1 MKKILILIFSLTI
14 LFVFSMN
21 TRGMKMNPQE
31 LEELARVAAHEIP
44 VAQRGGSPHP
54 HAYGYE
60 PKGYPDSINNITV
73 KYTNAIHGMKVEA
86 KWEPIGSYG
95 RSHMGEAIIKFT
107 NIESGKSFSIYNSS
121 FGINT
126 DKVKDLNIFWPEM
139 EDNGGVYA
147 DKLKFDRGTIHLE
160 YEEPELKYNS
170 DVLKRFYDFDVPFF
184 FHDIDFDGN
193 EELIVVLRSA
203 GQRHSDIFK
212 VYALKDGSLV
222 DEREQMTDIAP
233 YIEID
238 GLSTIDIKNKTIN
251 IHSSSGAC
259 DNSCKLYK
267 FYAPK
272 NATEKGKY
280 ILEEY
285 SLRETVRDEKFENCN
300 SYVYRVDGNK
310 KLTLISME
318 ILSSTSNSTTSKE
331 LFSPIIKAQPE
342 WVQTFKGKQ
351 ILSRVIPTKKG
362 DYKVSLG
369 IFDAKPLAEKY
380 KTELANKKNLLA
392 TIEEK
397 DKEWEVFIGPYPSEE
412 EALQQKKFIN

>member
-1 MKKILILIFSLTI
+1 MNKTLLLTAILSLIIPQQLEASAQPAKK
-14 LFVFSMN
+14 
-21 TRGMKMNPQE
+21 P
-31 LEELARVAAHEIP
+31 AHEIP

-73 KYTNAIHGMKVEA
+73 KYTNVIHDMKVEA
-86 KWEPIGSYG
+86 KWEPIDFYGGSFV
-95 RSHMGEAIIKFT
+95 GEAIIKFT
-107 NIESGKSFSIYNSS
+107 NIKNGKSFSIYNSS
-121 FGINT
+121 FGIYK
-126 DKVKDLNIFWPEM
+126 DKVDDLNIVWPEM

-160 YEEPELKYNS
+160 YEEPELKYDSN
-170 DVLKRFYDFDVPFF
+170 VLKRFYDFDVPFF

-193 EELIVVLRSA
+193 KELIVVLRSA
-203 GQRHSDIFK
+203 GQRFSDIFK
-212 VYALKDGSLV
+212 VYALKDGNLV
-222 DEREQMTDIAP
+222 DKQEQITDIAP

-238 GLSTIDIKNKTIN
+238 GLSTIDMRNKTIN

-259 DNSCKLYK
+259 DNSCRLYK

-272 NATEKGKY
+272 NVTEKGKY

-285 SLRETVRDEKFENCN
+285 SIREIVRDEEFTNCN
-300 SYVYRVDGNK
+300 SYVYRVDGDK
-310 KLTLISME
+310 KLTLISMK
-318 ILSSTSNSTTSKE
+318 ILSSTSNSTTSKN
-331 LFSPIIKAQPE
+331 LLPPIIKDQPE

-380 KTELANKKNLLA
+380 KAELASKKNLLVN
-392 TIEEK
+392 IEGK
-397 DKEWEVFIGPYPSEE
+397 DKGWEVFVGPYPSEE
-412 EALQQKKFIN
+412 EALQQKNYINQRKR